1 MVVSNPRL
9 PVQLGHRKQVMD
21 EGGKLR
27 YLPAEIVGEAKD
39 IGVPIIDR
47 PTWRSCKRY

>member
-1 MVVSNPRL
+1 
-9 PVQLGHRKQVMD
+9 MD

-47 PTWRSCKRY
+47 PTWEKLQEVLKRRGANGHMPRRGAY